1 MEWRS
6 AKLNKN
12 NIDENLDEIKD
23 EHTNKTSE
31 CSENQCECDSKEKE
45 TTFEPVD
52 VKKIKEENEKLKKEV
67 EELKEKQ
74 LRISAEYDNY
84 RKRTIKEKQD
94 VYLNAYEDVLKEMFE
109 VLDNLERALS
119 CDSNLEDLRKGIEMT
134 VKQFNTSLEKLE
146 VEEIDTNGEFDPNYH
161 NAVMHEENDSVG
173 ANQIVEVFLKGYK
186 KGEKVLRYSM
196 VKVAN

>member
-23 EHTNKTSE
+23 EHTNETNE
-31 CSENQCECDSKEKE
+31 CSENQCECDTKEKE

-67 EELKEKQ
+67 EELKERQ

>member
-1 MEWRS
+1 M
-6 AKLNKN
+6 NKN

-23 EHTNKTSE
+23 EHTNETNE
-31 CSENQCECDSKEKE
+31 CSENQCECDTKEKE

>member
-1 MEWRS
+1 M
-6 AKLNKN
+6 NKN

-23 EHTNKTSE
+23 EHTNETNE
-31 CSENQCECDSKEKE
+31 CSENQCECDTKEKE

-67 EELKEKQ
+67 EELKERQ

>member
-1 MEWRS
+1 M
-6 AKLNKN
+6 NKN

-109 VLDNLERALS
+109 VSDNLERALS

>member
-1 MEWRS
+1 M
-6 AKLNKN
+6 NKN